1 MSLRTRRTACDTFPM
16 TDDERRD
23 RLVSAGRWLRQE
35 RQRRGYPTAAAFARA
50 LGIDKGL
57 ISNYETG
64 RTAVPDERAERIADV
79 FGMDILEVRRNL
91 GLWVPDEPRRP
102 RSTMDEVERTLDES
116 EEIVRQLRSLPPRDR
131 DTVAAI
137 VETLRKRAE
146 TPDPDARDRS

>member
-1 MSLRTRRTACDTFPM
+1 MGVSDS
-16 TDDERRD
+16 
-23 RLVSAGRWLRQE
+23 LVSR
-35 RQRRGYPTAAAFARA
+35 
-50 LGIDKGL
+50 I
-57 ISNYETG
+57 ETG
-64 RTAVPDERAERIADV
+64 MTAVTDERAEQIAAALD
-79 FGMDILEVRRNL
+79 MDILTVRRNL
-91 GLWVPDEPRRP
+91 GLWVPDEPPRP